1 MAETRDV
8 VIVKTGDTLV
18 PAATVTEGG
27 TVTPGLPLDRFTTVS
42 TRAGPLMFT
51 LFAVVEALPITDVG
65 DKVTET
71 TLNGLI
77 AKLAVFV
84 MAA

>member
-1 MAETRDV
+1 M
-8 VIVKTGDTLV
+8 IVKIGDTLV

-27 TVTPGLPLDRFTTVS
+27 TVTPRLLLDRFTTVS
-42 TRAGPLMFT
+42 TRAGPLMVT
-51 LFAVVEALPITDVG
+51 LFAVVEILPTTDVG

-84 MAA
+84 MPA